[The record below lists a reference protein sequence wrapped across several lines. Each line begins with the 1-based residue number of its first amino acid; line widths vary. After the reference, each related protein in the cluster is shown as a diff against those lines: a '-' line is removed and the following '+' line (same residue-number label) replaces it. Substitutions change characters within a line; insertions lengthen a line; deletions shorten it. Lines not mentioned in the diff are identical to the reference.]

1 MTETKREISST
12 ESIFARRA
20 FVSSFVIR
28 TFVIDSSFEFRHSNF
43 DLNPPAACDDC
54 TGMFP
59 MSALLTHAELTKR
72 QSSTVDVGEARR
84 APRRMRHGNL
94 TLFPRV
100 EFAQPEAGQHVT
112 EEQPRVIA
120 AISNVSST
128 GVGLVLSEE
137 LPAGLEF
144 DVDWHI
150 GGFGGE
156 SPTPLTFEVVHSRP
170 VSAGMYRIGA
180 RLILGILPEEGMDA
194 QLASGEDP
202 AGSEAVFIE
211 QTVTDETATMEFAGG
226 ILRFDPQR
234 SAISDEQD
242 APSPPG
248 TFPADS
254 AFGFDKTEKLD
265 GVTSCGWERSITI
278 RREGERL
285 WIYIHSPG
293 KKNGWGIYVQPE
305 QFEAALAR
313 VQRAA
318 QSPFISSMAA

>member
-1 MTETKREISST
+1 
-12 ESIFARRA
+12 
-20 FVSSFVIR
+20 
-28 TFVIDSSFEFRHSNF
+28 
-43 DLNPPAACDDC
+43 
-54 TGMFP
+54 

-72 QSSTVDVGEARR
+72 QSSTMDVGEARR

-100 EFAQPEAGQHVT
+100 ERAEPINGQSII

-120 AISNVSST
+120 SISNVSST

-137 LPAGLEF
+137 LPQGLEF
-144 DVDWHI
+144 DVDWSI

-156 SPTPLTFEVVHSRP
+156 SPIPLTFEVVHSLP
-170 VSAGMYRIGA
+170 VSAGMYRTGA
-180 RLILGILPEEGMDA
+180 RLIIGILPEEPTPTDF
-194 QLASGEDP
+194 ASAEIP
-202 AGSEAVFIE
+202 AGSEADDPDLSLTGE
-211 QTVTDETATMEFAGG
+211 AAPMEFAGG
-226 ILRFDPQR
+226 ILQFDPETRPGIQ
-234 SAISDEQD
+234 EQN
-242 APSPPG
+242 APAPPG
-248 TFPADS
+248 TFRAAS

-265 GVTSCGWERSITI
+265 GVTSCGWERSISI
-278 RREGERL
+278 RRDGERL

-293 KKNGWGIYVQPE
+293 NKNGWGIYVSPD